1 MRTTHVLIGAT
12 TALLLLAGC
21 GGSGGSDESAAGA
34 SANRPASGTAGEA
47 PGAGGGSGEKAPGE
61 KARDEKSDV
70 AGGGTAAQAQQVR
83 LAPVTA
89 RAIIYTANLRVQ
101 AKDVSDA
108 ASRAKQMVSGA
119 GGYVENETATS
130 DPVGATITFRIPS
143 ERYATVLEQLGGQ
156 LGTRVSQRQQAQDVS
171 QEVADVDSRVKSAEA
186 ALVSFRKLL
195 DRANTV
201 GEVLNVEQELSR
213 READLESLQARQKT
227 LAQQTSFG
235 TVTLQLEAPAKKA
248 AVAEAD
254 SPSGFVGG
262 LKAGWD
268 VFTDVLSGLALALGW
283 LLPFLA
289 VAALI
294 ALPAWRFRRPIRGFF
309 ERHSGTARPASP
321 E

>member
-1 MRTTHVLIGAT
+1 MRTTYVLIGAT

-34 SANRPASGTAGEA
+34 PANRPASGTVGEA
-47 PGAGGGSGEKAPGE
+47 PAAGSGEKAPGE
-61 KARDEKSDV
+61 KAREEKSDV

-89 RAIIYTANLRVQ
+89 RAVIYTANLRIQ
-101 AKDVSDA
+101 ARDVSDA
-108 ASRAKQMVSGA
+108 SSRAKQMVSGA
-119 GGYVENETATS
+119 GGYVENETAAS

-186 ALVSFRKLL
+186 ALASFRKLL

-201 GEVLNVEQELSR
+201 GEVLNVEQELAR

-235 TVTLQLEAPAKKA
+235 TVTLQLEAPPKKS
-248 AVAEAD
+248 AVAKAEPAG
-254 SPSGFVGG
+254 GFVGG

-268 VFTDVLSGLALALGW
+268 VFTDVIAGLALALGW
-283 LLPFLA
+283 LLPFLV

-294 ALPAWRFRRPIRGFF
+294 ALPAWRFRGPIRRFI

>member
-1 MRTTHVLIGAT
+1 MRTTYVLIGAT

-34 SANRPASGTAGEA
+34 PVNRPASGAGNA
-47 PGAGGGSGEKAPGE
+47 ASATGE
-61 KARDEKSDV
+61 KARDEKPDV

-89 RAIIYTANLRVQ
+89 RAVIYTANLRVQ
-101 AKDVSDA
+101 AKDVPDA

-119 GGYVENETATS
+119 GGYVENETAAS

-186 ALVSFRKLL
+186 ALASFRKLL

-213 READLESLQARQKT
+213 READLESLQARQKA

-235 TVTLQLEAPAKKA
+235 TVTLQLDAPAKKA
-248 AVAEAD
+248 AVAEAEQ
-254 SPSGFVGG
+254 PSGFVGG

-268 VFTDVLSGLALALGW
+268 VFTDVLAGLALALGW

-309 ERHSGTARPASP
+309 ERHNGTARPASP